1 MLKRDLGPVSIMGF
15 ARYKLKKNVDPQ
27 SFVSAAH
34 TWQTQFL
41 AQQDGIAMHCVLGN
55 LSGEF
60 ADVIF
65 ATDNAAFAAMS
76 EAHLRHSSSASLMA
90 MLDKESIQLTR
101 NELIGGPH
109 SFPAS
114 FSCVEFGSF
123 HPEDT
128 ASFSEDKMMAA
139 SAMIEQNYLSRF
151 NAPKAHFMG
160 KTGEH
165 SYSEITF
172 FETLGEAQGICQ
184 GYVNDDDCQPL
195 LNLIDPA
202 SVDLDFWFLL
212 A

>member
-1 MLKRDLGPVSIMGF
+1 MLIRDLGPVSIMGF
-15 ARYKLKKNVDPQ
+15 ARYRLNKDVDPR
-27 SFVSAAH
+27 SFVSAARSWRTH
-34 TWQTQFL
+34 FL
-41 AQQDGIAMHCVLGN
+41 AQQDGIAMHCLLGN

-65 ATDNAAFAAMS
+65 ATDNAAFSAMS
-76 EAHLRHSSSASLMA
+76 EAHMQHPSSTDLMA

-109 SFPAS
+109 SLPAG
-114 FSCVEFGSF
+114 FSCMEFGSF
-123 HPEDT
+123 KPKDT
-128 ASFSEDKMMAA
+128 ASFSEKTMVTA
-139 SAMIEQNYLSRF
+139 STRIERNYLSRF
-151 NAPKAHFMG
+151 GASRAHFMG

-172 FETLGEAQGICQ
+172 VETLGEAQEICH

-195 LNLIDPA
+195 LNMMDPA
-202 SVDLDFWFLL
+202 SVDLDFWYLL